1 MSDSSSKPEGYSSF
15 IRDAA
20 VPSTPLCCFIIF
32 VILKSY
38 SAVTGIYGTISAY
51 IFLILFFISLGLT
64 ASKYRKILLN
74 RKQTAIAAAALIFL
88 CSALSFY
95 LNSKIIRLITDSN
108 LPEYAENISVV
119 IDDIS
124 FKRYSSEIYFHT
136 AESTAFHLNGIIYYQ
151 GENIFHKGDNLFLH
165 KKIYRI
171 TADNKSG
178 FNNYLISRG
187 IHFTSGVTESDITIL
202 KKSDISLRT
211 TIQNSLLNR
220 IDFLFDTR
228 TSGVIKALLTG
239 NQNYIEKKIILQF
252 RDSGVLHALSASGL
266 HVAIFAAIPIFLLT
280 PFLRRN
286 IAMSGSLLAV
296 LFYLFITDM
305 PVSLLRAVIMFAF
318 FYFQLILFRKR
329 NVFNYLMLT
338 CSVILCF
345 SPWEIFSPGFQLSFS
360 ATAGIL
366 LFYKPYRKSLAGLPS
381 AIADTTAVTLS
392 AQIVTLPVILFHMN
406 QMNTAGIAANI
417 IIIPLITLIM
427 TAAMSAIAVSF
438 VFMPAGI
445 AAGDITELLLK
456 LSLMLTDFFSN
467 LKLNFYVYD
476 TSPLL
481 IMIILI
487 SAIPLLN
494 EKKINKLKFYPVMLS
509 ILLCT
514 IYLKHNYQSNKTGYN
529 VTTGNSS
536 AEIKLENER
545 QVVRLNVKDINDTE
559 KIISGIKI
567 KNPDIKI
574 IELADNCSTNL
585 SASKKIMND
594 YVIDEYRFAGI
605 PDLNNIFK
613 KIIFQ
618 LEKEKVIVKFETEKF
633 TE

>member
-32 VILKSY
+32 VILISY
-38 SAVTGIYGTISAY
+38 ADVAGIYGTISAC
-51 IFLILFFISLGLT
+51 IFLILFFISLALT
-64 ASKYRKILLN
+64 VSKYKKILLAG
-74 RKQTAIAAAALIFL
+74 RQSVIAAAALIFL

-95 LNSKIIRLITDSN
+95 LNNKITRLISDSN
-108 LPEYAENISVV
+108 LPEYVENISVI
-119 IDDIS
+119 IDNIS
-124 FKRYSSEIYFHT
+124 LKRYSSEIYFHT
-136 AESTAFHLNGIIYYQ
+136 SVSDASRLNGILYYQ
-151 GENIFHKGDNLFLH
+151 GENIFNKGDLLFLH
-165 KKIYRI
+165 KKIYKI
-171 TADNKSG
+171 TSDNKSG
-178 FNNYLISRG
+178 FNSYLLSRG
-187 IHFTSGVTESDITIL
+187 IHYTAGMTGSDITIL
-202 KKSDISLRT
+202 KKGETSLRT
-211 TIQNSLLNR
+211 SIQNSLLNR
-220 IDFLFDTR
+220 IDSLFDIR

-266 HVAIFAAIPIFLLT
+266 HVAIFAAIPAFLLI
-280 PFLRRN
+280 PFFRKN
-286 IAMSGSLLAV
+286 IATSGSLLAV

-329 NVFNYLMLT
+329 NIFNYLMLT
-338 CSVILCF
+338 CSVILSI

-366 LFYKPYRKSLAGLPS
+366 LFYKPYRKSLTGIPGV
-381 AIADTTAVTLS
+381 IADTTAVTLS
-392 AQIVTLPVILFHMN
+392 AQIITLPVILFHMN

-417 IIIPLITLIM
+417 IIVPLITLIM
-427 TAAMSAIAVSF
+427 AASMSAIAVSF

-445 AAGDITELLLK
+445 MAGDITELLLK
-456 LSLMLTDFFSN
+456 LSLLLTDFFSN
-467 LKLNFYVYD
+467 LKLNFHVYD
-476 TSPLL
+476 ITPLL
-481 IMIILI
+481 VMMIFI
-487 SAIPLLN
+487 SAIPLISI
-494 EKKINKLKFYPVMLS
+494 KKILKLKFYPVLLS
-509 ILLCT
+509 VLLCT
-514 IYLKHNYQSNKTGYN
+514 IYLKQNHQLNKSGYF
-529 VTTGNSS
+529 VTSGNST

-545 QVVRLNVKDINDTE
+545 QVLRLNVKDSNDTE

-574 IELADNCSTNL
+574 IELADNNGTNL

-594 YVIDEYRFAGI
+594 YSIEEYRFAGI
-605 PDLNNIFK
+605 PDLDNIFK

-618 LEKEKVIVKFETEKF
+618 LEKENVIVIFEGEKLTE
-633 TE
+633 